1 MHSTTFRVRYAETDA
16 MGVAHHASYVIWFE
30 LGRSDLLWQRGS
42 NYADLEA
49 QGYHLPVTE
58 LGVKY
63 VAPARFGEIIT
74 VRTEVEAIRSR
85 TIVFR
90 YEVIKEET
98 KEILATG
105 YTKHICVDKAS
116 RVRVIPEWVR
126 ELL

>member
-16 MGVAHHASYVIWFE
+16 MGVAHHSSYVIWFE

-49 QGYHLPVTE
+49 QGYYLPVTE

-63 VAPARFGEIIT
+63 LAPARFGDIIT
-74 VRTEVEAIRSR
+74 VRTEVEAARSR
-85 TIVFR
+85 SIIFR
-90 YEVIKEET
+90 YEIVKEET
-98 KEILATG
+98 KELLATG
-105 YTKHICVDKAS
+105 YTKHICIDKAG

-126 ELL
+126 GLL

>member
-16 MGVAHHASYVIWFE
+16 MGVAHHSSYVIWFE

-49 QGYHLPVTE
+49 QGYYLPVTE

-63 VAPARFGEIIT
+63 LAPARFGDIIT
-74 VRTEVEAIRSR
+74 VRTEVEAVRSR
-85 TIVFR
+85 SMVFR

-98 KEILATG
+98 KELLAKG
-105 YTKHICVDKAS
+105 YTKHICIDKAG
-116 RVRVIPEWVR
+116 RVRVIPELVKG
-126 ELL
+126 LL

>member
-42 NYADLEA
+42 DYADLEA
-49 QGYHLPVTE
+49 QGYYLPVTE

-63 VAPARFGEIIT
+63 LAPARFGEIVT
-74 VRTEVEAIRSR
+74 VKTEVEAIRSR
-85 TIVFR
+85 SIVFR

-98 KEILATG
+98 KELLATG
-105 YTKHICVDKAS
+105 YTKHICVDKVGQ
-116 RVRVIPEWVR
+116 VRVIPEWVR
-126 ELL
+126 EVL